1 MLSMLFSRVLPPCQ
15 QSRAG
20 RRWPNSECGNQQLF
34 AGLLVRRWTSAELL
48 SLDQELLR
56 QELLGPVDDAAE
68 RQLREG
74 SVEWQQQRRM
84 DEEER

>member
-1 MLSMLFSRVLPPCQ
+1 MAQ
-15 QSRAG
+15 QQLGVR
-20 RRWPNSECGNQQLF
+20 QQLF

-84 DEEER
+84 DEEEDGVEVHIGELRKA